1 MEKVRINCDIE
12 LAYIREGQG
21 FPIILI
27 HGLDGNLASLCNLKD
42 ELKNDFDVIIY
53 DVRGTWQVIQA
64 QCISFERSCRRL
76 IYIDA

>member
-42 ELKNDFDVIIY
+42 E
-53 DVRGTWQVIQA
+53 
-64 QCISFERSCRRL
+64 
-76 IYIDA
+76 